1 MDLQIAYTVVPLGV
15 VIAIIFAALGIKARR
30 EHSSWL
36 NVRRR
41 ASEHEEDRRSALQRE
56 AMAAGLDIPES
67 HMVIAGVSGAVVGMG
82 LVLAVTGSTTLAPA
96 GILLGVAL
104 PSVWVKHRVR
114 GRARA
119 FEAQLGI
126 ILGQMAASLRAG
138 QSVPQ
143 ALEQAALSAPP
154 PAQDVFSRAVQ
165 LMRVG
170 KTPIEALEEAGKLV
184 KSRDMELI
192 SVATAV
198 QMRTG
203 GDLAALYDQAAEGI
217 RDRTAFRSQ
226 VSAATSEGRLT
237 TNVLVI
243 LPFLAV
249 GGMRVLSPE
258 YMSPLFNTPG
268 GQITLVVCSGLIL
281 LGWAVVRRIVAVEY

>member
-1 MDLQIAYTVVPLGV
+1 MDLQIAYVAVPLGV
-15 VIAIIFAALGIKARR
+15 VIAIVFAALGVKARR
-30 EHSSWL
+30 EYSSWL

-41 ASEHEEDRRSALQRE
+41 AHESEEDRRSALQRE

-96 GILLGVAL
+96 GLLLGVAV
-104 PSVWVKHRVR
+104 PSAWVKHRVR

-154 PAQDVFSRAVQ
+154 PAQDVFGRAVQ

-203 GDLAALYDQAAEGI
+203 GDLAALYDQSAEGI

-258 YMSPLFNTPG
+258 YMSPLFNAPG